1 MPIGGRNRNHEDAAV
16 LSGLVAREI
25 APDKELLLSSGR
37 ITTSFTLDKHH
48 NLPFLRSTCCRDVLM
63 EST

>member
-37 ITTSFTLDKHH
+37 ITSFTLDKHH
-48 NLPFLRSTCCRDVLM
+48 NLAFLRSTCCRGVLM